1 MGGLISMATDPYAY
15 FAKTPASFGTKSRP
29 ITPGSTDIDPIPK
42 GVSCLTA
49 GNITVVPMG
58 NDDAVTVAYVDVP
71 AGFVPPF
78 RVRRV
83 TAATATVYTI
93 ED

>member
-1 MGGLISMATDPYAY
+1 MADDPYASV
-15 FAKTPASFGTKSRP
+15 ASGPESFGLTSRP
-29 ITPGSTDIDPIPK
+29 LTPGTDDIDPIPK
-42 GVSCLTA
+42 GVVLLEA
-49 GNITVVPMG
+49 GDITVVPAG
-58 NDDAVTVAYVDVP
+58 NGDAGTVSFVGVP

-83 TAATATVYTI
+83 TAASAAVVTI

>member
-1 MGGLISMATDPYAY
+1 MADDFSSFTRTPNSFGFKSRLVTPGATDLDP
-15 FAKTPASFGTKSRP
+15 RP
-29 ITPGSTDIDPIPK
+29 KAVVCVTYGD
-42 GVSCLTA
+42 
-49 GNITVVPMG
+49 ITVVPE
-58 NDDAVTVAYVDVP
+58 NNANAAPVAFVGVP

-83 TAATATVYTI
+83 TAATAVVYTV